1 MILQKYKKVPV
12 DKIKIINFILTTVF
26 YFRF

>member
-26 YFRF
+26 YFRL